1 MQTNALIVDVTG
13 VMEKDTLLR
22 IALMD
27 HQEAVIAV
35 IRSQI
40 LITTN
45 KKNII
50 VNFVFKEKLK
60 ITKTNIKK
68 IRI

>member
-27 HQEAVIAV
+27 HQEAVTTV
-35 IRSQI
+35 IRLQI
-40 LITTN
+40 LIITN

-50 VNFVFKEKLK
+50 VNLVFKEKLR
-60 ITKTNIKK
+60 IMKTNIKK